1 MPESRGISERALYR
15 QSTASDVPSIR
26 QLLALNGRSEATSL
40 VEALLAATPAPLSLV
55 AEIEAQI
62 VGHVLLNR
70 IGGPDKALA
79 LAPLSVHPAWREM
92 QIGTELVRQVLKLA
106 RQQDW
111 SAVFVYG
118 QPDYYCRFGFTSQ
131 LADGAQTGLQSDRF
145 LALELKQGALSGFA
159 GQLELPVAYHQL
171 VSARTQD

>member
-1 MPESRGISERALYR
+1 MPENRAIAARALYR
-15 QSTASDVPSIR
+15 QSTASDLPSLHR
-26 QLLALNGRSEATSL
+26 LLALNGQPEAPSL
-40 VEALLAATPAPLSLV
+40 VEALLAASPAPLSLV
-55 AEIEAQI
+55 AEIEAGI

-92 QIGTELVRQVLKLA
+92 QIGTELVRQALKLA

-131 LADGAQTGLQSDRF
+131 LADGAQTGLQGDRF
-145 LALELKQGALSGFA
+145 LALELKPGALSGFS
-159 GQLELPVAYHQL
+159 GQLELPAAYHQL
-171 VSARTQD
+171 VSARAQE